1 MRNLAKQKTLIYLFI
16 VRMFEPSLLQT
27 PSPVNVGVFVKVKKI
42 TWQHNIT
49 PE

>member
-1 MRNLAKQKTLIYLFI
+1 MRNLAKQKTIYLFI
-16 VRMFEPSLLQT
+16 VKMFEPSLLQT

-42 TWQHNIT
+42 TWQNIT